1 MNVTFRQLRL
11 FLALAQ
17 TGSVSAAARAM
28 HVSQPTASLQLKE
41 LTDAVGAPLYEVVS
55 RRVRLTALGEDLAF
69 TAQRIREEWDGFRQ
83 LVDAERGLERGRIS
97 ISVVSTAKYFTPRW
111 LGSFCRQHPGVDVAL
126 MVLNRDGVV
135 QRLRANLDDLY
146 IMSTPPT
153 DLVLEDQVFLP
164 NPLVLIAPSDHA
176 LAGKQRLPWAR
187 VCKERF
193 ILREQG
199 SGTRMACEAYFRA
212 KGLVP
217 QVRLELGSSEAIK
230 QAVRG
235 GLGLSILSV
244 HSLGPHFDQEGLTIL
259 DAVDFPIDSHWHLVR
274 PKGRRLSPLAAEFGA
289 HILREAEREAPTLL
303 DIPPQHSASR
313 RKASNRGRKIPA
325 IRRADQG
332 AG

>member
-11 FLALAQ
+11 FLALAE

-28 HVSQPTASLQLKE
+28 HVTQPTASLQLKE
-41 LTDAVGAPLYEVVS
+41 LTDAIGAPLYEVVS
-55 RRVRLTALGEDLAF
+55 RRVRLTALGENLAF

-111 LGSFCRQHPGVDVAL
+111 LGSFCRKHPGVDVAL
-126 MVLNRDGVV
+126 LVLNRDGVV

-153 DLVLEDQVFLP
+153 DIALEDQVFLP
-164 NPLVLIAPSDHA
+164 NPLVLVAPSDHP
-176 LAGKQRLPWAR
+176 LAGKTRLPWTR
-187 VCKERF
+187 ICKERF

-199 SGTRMACEAYFRA
+199 SGTRMACEAHFRA
-212 KGLVP
+212 TGLVP

-244 HSLGPHFDQEGLTIL
+244 HSLGPHFDQEGLTLL
-259 DAVDFPIDSHWHLVR
+259 DAVGFPIDSNWHLVR
-274 PKGRRLSPLAAEFGA
+274 PKGRRLSPLASEFCA
-289 HILREAEREAPTLL
+289 HLLREAALETPLL
-303 DIPPQHSASR
+303 EGARPLQQGRVKPVAARQ
-313 RKASNRGRKIPA
+313 RGTRGL
-325 IRRADQG
+325 R
-332 AG
+332 